1 MSILFI
7 FLWWLH
13 LCDTINIIQYL
24 LKHLSE
30 VFTLV
35 HFSILSA
42 HSIHLICNSILKNLL
57 MGDPLRFFSIFFFP
71 LSFHLI
77 PFWLFIFPLLPTVL
91 PSFSPS
97 SRRCW
102 PVNLLSYPTTYLYVH
117 LHTSLPPSLYVSLSL
132 WLIVSLS
139 TSGFKMRK
147 TD

>member
-24 LKHLSE
+24 LKDLSE

-42 HSIHLICNSILKNLL
+42 HSIHLICNSILKNFL

-97 SRRCW
+97 LRRCW
-102 PVNLLSYPTTYLYVH
+102 PVNLLSYPRTLS
-117 LHTSLPPSLYVSLSL
+117 LCTSSHLPPSLSLSL
-132 WLIVSLS
+132 WLIVSLP